1 MISEEF
7 HQALR
12 KTITS
17 KAYLESYYERYI
29 PKYHLVC
36 SGRFPPP
43 ILSLKQIR
51 IDELIKADPWAI
63 EIGESSRNLGKFDIE
78 IETEYDEERFY
89 VI

>member
-1 MISEEF
+1 
-7 HQALR
+7 
-12 KTITS
+12 
-17 KAYLESYYERYI
+17 
-29 PKYHLVC
+29 VC